1 MKNLTLFAL
10 LFASLSGFAQCNTDV
25 SLTSSK
31 TEYLDGSGTLQR
43 SVDESSTIEIIKKQI
58 LINPG
63 NNGNIMTGNI
73 TSTTCEWPTAYKEG
87 KSVIKADFEDPSG
100 GTRHATMTLEGKDGK
115 VTFTMEIAEMADR
128 LIRVTIDSFKEK
140 K

>member
-1 MKNLTLFAL
+1 MKKLLLMAL
-10 LFASLSGFAQCNTDV
+10 VCSGFSGFAQCNVDV
-25 SLTSSK
+25 ALTSSK
-31 TEYLDGSGTLQR
+31 TEYLDGSGAVQR
-43 SVDESSTIEIIKKQI
+43 TVDEASTIEIIKKQV

-73 TSTTCEWPTAYKEG
+73 TSATCEWPTAYKEG
-87 KSVIKADFEDPSG
+87 KSVIKAEFEDPSG

-115 VTFTMEIAEMADR
+115 VTFTMEITEMADR
-128 LIRVTIDSFKEK
+128 IIKVTIDSFKEK

>member
-1 MKNLTLFAL
+1 MKKLLLLAL
-10 LFASLSGFAQCNTDV
+10 ICMGFSSFAQCNLDV
-25 SLTSSK
+25 VLTSNK
-31 TEYLDGSGTLQR
+31 TEYLDGSDMVQR
-43 SVDESSTIEIIKKQI
+43 TVDEASTIEITKKQV

-73 TSTTCEWPTAYKEG
+73 TSATCEWPGAYKEG
-87 KSVIKADFEDPSG
+87 KSVIKAEFEDPSG

-115 VTFTMEIAEMADR
+115 ITFTMEIAEMVDR